1 MDIERFLSRALEVI
15 GLGKNELAASYFATC
30 DECDCDTLAQK
41 AEPGDHIAVIDMTPD
56 SGIARR
62 LLWQFLKSA
71 DGAAIIRYDR
81 ALSRENTLS
90 LASVMIMEYTNTT
103 DPPRAYDIAKRN
115 CDIFASSCR
124 LGRLRINLDD
134 GVDPVDVGAAVEML
148 DQAVYAK
155 VSPLVVKLL
164 GFSQDGSLVGQ
175 FSGFMHGEVIVA
187 AGHMQGFCG
196 KPLGSTSPAV
206 AFKARYP
213 TDGFEED
220 LEVVA
225 PSPPGNVPDLILLKG
240 SRSATSL
247 WSTDLEIM
255 ASVYALGYTGTE
267 NKPSC
272 SKGSLSST
280 MPGSVAIT
288 AHADDRFSGGPVVDK
303 HGRLLGVVKGAL
315 GTTIMRIGITPNY
328 DLHTY
333 LLQARYPGLI

>member
-1 MDIERFLSRALEVI
+1 MA
-15 GLGKNELAASYFATC
+15 
-30 DECDCDTLAQK
+30 
-41 AEPGDHIAVIDMTPD
+41 
-56 SGIARR
+56 
-62 LLWQFLKSA
+62 
-71 DGAAIIRYDR
+71 
-81 ALSRENTLS
+81 
-90 LASVMIMEYTNTT
+90 
-103 DPPRAYDIAKRN
+103 
-115 CDIFASSCR
+115 
-124 LGRLRINLDD
+124 RLRINLDD

-187 AGHMQGFCG
+187 ARHMQGFCG

-288 AHADDRFSGGPVVDK
+288 AHADDGFSGGPVVDK
-303 HGRLLGVVKGAL
+303 HGRLMGVVKGAL

-333 LLQARYPGLI
+333 LLQAGYPGLI